1 MAGQEQAQVSPVDP
15 FDWLRARAA
24 WLFDPAHG
32 ACIVGSQA
40 LAIACSRAGIAGP
53 QPADLD
59 LSWVHDPA
67 RGTALLQQHGVHL
80 ATTEGSVE
88 RGTLAM
94 KLDGR
99 RIEVTTLRAGKPDDG
114 IEQRIHADL
123 GARDMTIGALAV
135 ELATGRVH
143 DTQGGMD
150 HWRAR
155 RIVPVGDVAQ
165 RVHEHPVRWIR
176 YFRKAHE
183 LGFELDR
190 AIRKLALPVDLLL
203 EVPAEAVAAELRA
216 GLLHCASPGRLLL
229 ELHEADLLETIAPE
243 LAPQFDGR
251 PAGPQRH
258 HPEVSQALH
267 VVLALEWAVARSH
280 AFDERDRSALLLAV
294 LCHDLGKG
302 LTAHADFPR
311 HLGHEGSGL
320 RPIRELFERLPG
332 LGDQRSRT
340 LALAVCELHLVVRGF
355 ASLRSGTLAEL
366 YDRHFRGKDFP
377 LELFCLAIGAD
388 VGGRLG
394 RELEGEAVADALRT
408 NLTQLREAA
417 GAVDAAALRA
427 QYGEVDDFRRALHEA
442 RSRALAPLRWR

>member
-1 MAGQEQAQVSPVDP
+1 MSPAGPI
-15 FDWLRARAA
+15 DWLRERAP
-24 WLFDPAHG
+24 WLFAPGHG
-32 ACIVGSQA
+32 TCLVGSQA
-40 LAIACSRAGIAGP
+40 LAVACDRTGVAGP
-53 QPADLD
+53 HPADLD
-59 LSWVHDPA
+59 LAWLHDTQ
-67 RGTALLQQHGVHL
+67 RGTELLVQHGVHL
-80 ATTEGSVE
+80 ATTEGNVE

-99 RIEVTTLRAGKPDDG
+99 RIEVTTLRAGRP
-114 IEQRIHADL
+114 EQGLHERIHADL
-123 GARDMTIGALAV
+123 AARDMTIGALAV

-143 DTQGGMD
+143 DPLHGIE
-150 HWRAR
+150 HWQAR
-155 RIVPVGDVAQ
+155 RIVPVGDAAE
-165 RVHEHPVRWIR
+165 RVREHAVRWVR
-176 YFRKAHE
+176 YYRKAHQ

-190 AIRKLALPVDLLL
+190 AVRKLALPPDLLL

-267 VVLALEWAVARSH
+267 LVLALEWSAARSH
-280 AFDERDRSALLLAV
+280 GLDERDRSALLLAV

-332 LGDQRSRT
+332 LGDQRSRS
-340 LALAVCELHLVVRGF
+340 LALAVCELHLVVRDFG
-355 ASLRSGTLAEL
+355 SLRSGTLAEL
-366 YDRHFRGKDFP
+366 YDRHFRAKDFP
-377 LELFCLAIGAD
+377 VALFALAIGAD

-394 RELEGEAVADALRT
+394 REAEGETVAAAVQANLELLRS
-408 NLTQLREAA
+408 A
-417 GAVDAAALRA
+417 GGSVDAAALRSQHA
-427 QYGEVDDFRRALHEA
+427 EVEDFRRALHEA
-442 RSRALAPLRWR
+442 RSRAIKPLRWR